1 MGTATS
7 YTRAFALPPFAEH
20 TPEVVAALLELGR
33 ENGPLDARDDLTADP
48 GVLASEPGGGAQDA
62 VSAFFGQ
69 FISHDL
75 SLDPRT
81 RLARPADPQLTT
93 NHRTPWLDLD
103 SVYGGGPP
111 ALHFDPKN
119 PALLKIGSNGQ
130 YEDVP
135 RAPDGTT
142 MTYDLRNDDTLMLS
156 ALHAAFLRF
165 HNHVAE
171 RLRASRVKSF
181 AAYRREVV
189 WHYQWI
195 IRHEYLPALVEPGT
209 RITGIAPPGAG
220 LPVELQLALRFGH
233 AQLRPA
239 YQVNDKLTAYLFS
252 PDKPDLRGGRPDPD
266 RYVDWRHLLAT
277 AARPLRRSVCTP
289 LFRLPRHANPAG
301 DPPVSL
307 PQRDLLRHLTWQ
319 IPSGQ
324 AIAAALGVPV
334 LSSADLAELQPYDLD
349 RSTPLWYYLLAE
361 AEVVTAGA
369 MLGPLGSR
377 LLAETVLGPLTDPV
391 HAAPAD
397 WRPTL
402 PSATPN
408 HFTLADLFALAG
420 VLDR

>member
-1 MGTATS
+1 M
-7 YTRAFALPPFAEH
+7 
-20 TPEVVAALLELGR
+20 
-33 ENGPLDARDDLTADP
+33 
-48 GVLASEPGGGAQDA
+48 
-62 VSAFFGQ
+62 SAFFGQ
-69 FISHDL
+69 FVSHDL

-81 RLARPADPQLTT
+81 RLARPADPFLTT

-103 SVYGGGPP
+103 SVYAAGPP
-111 ALHFDPKN
+111 ALHFDPKD
-119 PALLKIGSNGQ
+119 PALLIVGSNGQ

-142 MTYDLRNDDTLMLS
+142 MTFDLRNDDTLMLS

-165 HNHVAE
+165 HNHVVE
-171 RLRASRVKSF
+171 RLRASGVTSF

-195 IRHEYLPALVEPGT
+195 IRHEYLAGLVEPGT
-209 RITGIAPPGAG
+209 CERATGLAPSGTGLPGTGLPGTG
-220 LPVELQLALRFGH
+220 LPVELQIALRFGH

-239 YQVNDKLTAYLFS
+239 YQVNNKLTAYLFS
-252 PDKPDLRGGRPDPD
+252 PDNPDLRGGCPGPD
-266 RYVDWRHLLAT
+266 RYVDWRELLAT
-277 AARPLRRSVCTP
+277 NARPIRRSVCTP

-301 DPPVSL
+301 DLPVSL

-324 AIAAALGVPV
+324 AIATALGIPV
-334 LSSADLAELQPYDLD
+334 LPAADLAELQPYGLD

-369 MLGPLGSR
+369 TLGPLGSR
-377 LLAETVLGPLTDPV
+377 LLAETMLGPLADPS